1 MWRTMSMLATLL
13 SCAPVAQGMRFAV
26 RRLRMQRSLRPQ
38 RPRGRVVMRLGGGA
52 FEFPEEDRWRPH
64 LLRDAP
70 EATTVRVLREA
81 EYDAWLAARPDE
93 TRAYLEAAGLGEFK
107 DDALALLP
115 ERTWAFLTKD
125 PSKLFAFSSLPSRL
139 PGAGPY
145 ALEFAA
151 PPPATAALS
160 WGLGCYSFEACKGST
175 APKADAP
182 PKFASLVVPAENDYG
197 DAAAALKGTY
207 LCRDLINAPAGDMGP
222 AELEAVAR
230 KLAATYG
237 AAVATVEGDALL
249 AGYPQIHA
257 VGRAAGDKQRPRLVD
272 LTWGAADAPRVTLVG
287 KGVCFDTGGLDLK
300 PAAAMLTM
308 KKDMG
313 GAAHVLGLAAMVMD
327 AGLPVRLRVLIPAV
341 ENAVS
346 GDAFRPGD
354 VLAAR
359 NGKTTEIG
367 NTDAEGRLVLAD
379 ALVEA
384 CADAPELL
392 VDCATL
398 TGAGRVALGTDVP
411 ALFANEAGVDVA
423 DQLVAAS
430 AGEQDQVWRLPL
442 WPGYREQI
450 DSKIAD
456 LKNIGAGP
464 YGGAIT
470 AALYLAEFVEAPP
483 DGGAPPP
490 WLHLDMMA
498 YNTGSKPGRPEGGEA
513 MGMRA
518 LFRLLEARYKA

>member
-1 MWRTMSMLATLL
+1 MLATLL
-13 SCAPVAQGMRFAV
+13 SCAPMAAQGMRFAV

-52 FEFPEEDRWRPH
+52 FEFPRRTAGG
-64 LLRDAP
+64 RTCC
-70 EATTVRVLREA
+70 ATRR
-81 EYDAWLAARPDE
+81 R
-93 TRAYLEAAGLGEFK
+93 R
-107 DDALALLP
+107 
-115 ERTWAFLTKD
+115 RR
-125 PSKLFAFSSLPSRL
+125 RL

-197 DAAAALKGTY
+197 DAAAALKGTSTPS
-207 LCRDLINAPAGDMGP
+207 A
-222 AELEAVAR
+222 
-230 KLAATYG
+230 
-237 AAVATVEGDALL
+237 
-249 AGYPQIHA
+249 
-257 VGRAAGDKQRPRLVD
+257 AAGEKQRPRLVD

-359 NGKTTEIG
+359 NGNDEIG
-367 NTDAEGRLVLAD
+367 NTDAEAARL

-384 CADAPELL
+384 CADAPALL

-411 ALFANEAGVDVA
+411 ALFANEEGVGVA
-423 DQLVAAS
+423 DEPSPS

-483 DGGAPPP
+483 DGARRP
-490 WLHLDMMA
+490 
-498 YNTGSKPGRPEGGEA
+498 GSTST
-513 MGMRA
+513 
-518 LFRLLEARYKA
+518 